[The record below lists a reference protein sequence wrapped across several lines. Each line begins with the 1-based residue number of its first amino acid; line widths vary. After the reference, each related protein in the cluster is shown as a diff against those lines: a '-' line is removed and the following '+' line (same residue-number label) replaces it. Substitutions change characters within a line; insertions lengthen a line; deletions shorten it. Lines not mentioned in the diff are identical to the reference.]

1 MAEAFED
8 SALNTVGQHLSGNGL
23 LYDGAGATL
32 VVQWPM
38 GGGKVKFGGGYLKAS
53 ASDGAP
59 AAKDCDV
66 TRYGVSAGYDYVL
79 SKRTHLYTNY
89 GFAQQNMKMSADRTV
104 TRSRGM
110 EFNAGMVH
118 YF

>member
-1 MAEAFED
+1 MAEGFQD
-8 SALNTVGQHLSGNGL
+8 SALNTVGQHLSGNGQ

-32 VVQWPM
+32 VVQWPL
-38 GGGKVKFGGGYLKAS
+38 GGGKMKPGGGYLKATTV
-53 ASDGAP
+53 DGTA

-66 TRYGVSAGYDYVL
+66 IRYGASLGYDYVL

-89 GFAQQNMKMSADRTV
+89 GFAQQTMEMNADRSV
-104 TRSRGM
+104 TRNRGM